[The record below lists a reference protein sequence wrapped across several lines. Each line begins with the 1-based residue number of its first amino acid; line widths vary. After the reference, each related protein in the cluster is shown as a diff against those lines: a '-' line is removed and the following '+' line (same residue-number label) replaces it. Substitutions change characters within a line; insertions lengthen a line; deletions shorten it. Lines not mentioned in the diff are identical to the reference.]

1 MSAPT
6 CVVIGAGRLA
16 GGFVAPLLRD
26 AGWDVVLAGR
36 DQAVIAAINRHG
48 GIRVRRVGPA
58 PLERW
63 IDGVRGVNVADPG
76 LAEAIAGADLV
87 ATSVGPSALVSVGR
101 ALAPLLEARLVRSR
115 APLNVI
121 AFENHRRSSELLATG
136 LLDVSPALAPAIGG
150 QLGVAGS
157 AAWSVATRRE
167 VTREGVC
174 FEVDG
179 ELECYADRGSLVPG
193 VAPLDGS
200 LPGIELV
207 RPFALRI
214 VEKLWVFNAGH
225 AAAAYLGWGHGCT
238 TVHEA
243 MAHPAIRPAVA
254 SVVSQAQQAFLAA
267 FPPEPGGMRI
277 PARSPASILD
287 RYADPALGDPVVRVA
302 REPRR
307 KLASGDRL
315 IGPAVACVG
324 AGIPLDGLAVA
335 AAAALAYAEPSDAQA
350 VDLQHE
356 LALLGPEEVLSMV
369 STLDPREEL
378 TRLIAHAYAE
388 RALSGVAG

>member
-1 MSAPT
+1 MSAPR
-6 CVVIGAGRLA
+6 CVVIGTGRLA

-26 AGWDVVLAGR
+26 AGWEVVLAGR
-36 DQAVIAAINRHG
+36 DQAVITAINRHG
-48 GIRVRRVGPA
+48 GIRVRCVGPS

-63 IDGVRGVNVADPG
+63 IDRVRGINVADPG

-87 ATSVGPSALVSVGR
+87 ATSVGPSALVSVGQV
-101 ALAPLLEARLVRSR
+101 LAPLLEARLAQSR
-115 APLNVI
+115 GPLNVI

-136 LLDVSPALAPAIGG
+136 LLDVAPALAPAIGG
-150 QLGVAGS
+150 RLGVAGS

-167 VTREGVC
+167 VTPEGVR
-174 FEVDG
+174 FDVDG

-207 RPFALRI
+207 RPFAPRI

-225 AAAAYLGWGHGCT
+225 AAAAYLGWSHGCA
-238 TVHEA
+238 TVDEA
-243 MAHPAIRPAVA
+243 MAHPAVRAVVA
-254 SVVSQAQQAFLAA
+254 SVVSQAQQAFLAS
-267 FPPEPGGMRI
+267 FPSEPGGMRI
-277 PARSPASILD
+277 PARSLESILD

-315 IGPAVACVG
+315 IGPAVACLG
-324 AGIPLDGLAVA
+324 AGIPLSGLAVA
-335 AAAALAYAEPSDAQA
+335 AAAALAYAEASDAQA
-350 VDLQHE
+350 VDLQQE

-378 TRLIAHAYAE
+378 TRLIAQAYAE
-388 RALSGVAG
+388 RAVSGVAG

>member
-1 MSAPT
+1 MSAPR
-6 CVVIGAGRLA
+6 CVVVGTGRLA

-48 GIRVRRVGPA
+48 GIRVRRDGSTR
-58 PLERW
+58 LERW
-63 IDGVRGVNVADPG
+63 IDGVRAINVADPG

-87 ATSVGPSALVSVGR
+87 ATAVGPSALVSVGQV
-101 ALAPLLEARLVRSR
+101 LAPLLETRLARSR

-136 LLDVSPALAPAIGG
+136 MLDVSPTLAPAIGE

-167 VTREGVC
+167 VTPQGVR
-174 FEVDG
+174 FDVDG

-207 RPFALRI
+207 RPFAPRI

-225 AAAAYLGWGHGCT
+225 AAAAYLGWSHGCA

-243 MAHPAIRPAVA
+243 MAHPVVRPVVA
-254 SVVSQAQQAFLAA
+254 SVVAQAQQAFLAS
-267 FPPEPGGMRI
+267 FPPEPGGTGLS
-277 PARSPASILD
+277 ARSLQSVLD

-315 IGPAVACVG
+315 IGPAVACLG
-324 AGIPLDGLAVA
+324 AGLPLSGLAVA
-335 AAAALAYAEPSDAQA
+335 AAAALAYAEPSDVQA

-378 TRLIAHAYAE
+378 TRLIAQAYAE
-388 RALSGVAG
+388 PALSRLTG